1 MAEQQQ
7 AKAVV
12 SSTAAL
18 TGMEKIL
25 NQPLDQINKAF
36 CESLFAAYYDKAT
49 NKYMESPFNPQMR
62 ITLTPDKYKYVKEKT
77 HTELGRLLVDR
88 YM

>member
-1 MAEQQQ
+1 MAEQEQ

-25 NQPLDQINKAF
+25 NQPLDQINKSF
-36 CESLFAAYYDKAT
+36 CESMFAAYFDKT
-49 NKYMESPFNPQMR
+49 TGKHMEAPFSPQMR
-62 ITLTPDKYKYVKEKT
+62 ITLTPDKYKYVKGKVET
-77 HTELGRLLVDR
+77 DLG
-88 YM
+88 

>member
-36 CESLFAAYYDKAT
+36 CESLFAA
-49 NKYMESPFNPQMR
+49 
-62 ITLTPDKYKYVKEKT
+62 
-77 HTELGRLLVDR
+77 
-88 YM
+88 